1 MIPQHYYT
9 VGNKPFYDKLDAVS
23 HADATKQEVVWQ
35 YHDSI
40 YESFDWT
47 KEPELSLDQLYAIRA
62 REIREEFDYVVVL
75 VSGGADSR
83 NVAYSFLRNGIKID
97 EIVASVQLE
106 GLGDMQL
113 NNKDTRHVNTV
124 SETTYTQ
131 LPLLNEI
138 KREFPQQ
145 KITVHD
151 YFHELTNFKTDIWL
165 KRCGEWLHPTSAAR
179 YTFDRL
185 THIKKLAE
193 AGKRV
198 AFVYGIDKPQIHLS
212 EKTQKAYMVFV
223 DLAMNVCRPPFEEQ
237 YLGVENVPFYWYDDP
252 SIPCKQAHILLNSV
266 VKPNHHVAKYFPR
279 TSEKNEL
286 TSHEKRQLNSTYQR
300 AITPFIYPSTYID
313 VFQADK
319 PTDVFLGQHD
329 QWLYNKHKG
338 SKMIQMLES
347 DTKNFV
353 NGIKDELLNPQ
364 RNGFKTCV
372 KHYTLGYIN
381 NTI

>member
-35 YHDSI
+35 YNDSI

-83 NVAYSFLRNGIKID
+83 NVAYSFLRNGIKVD

-151 YFHELTNFKTDIWL
+151 YFYELTNFKTDIWL

-198 AFVYGIDKPQIHLS
+198 GFVYGIDKPIVHLS
-212 EKTQKAYMVFV
+212 DKTKNAYIVFS

-237 YLGVENVPFYWYDDP
+237 YIGVENVPFYWYDDP

-266 VKPNHHVAKYFPR
+266 VKPNHNIAKYFPR
-279 TSEKNEL
+279 TSQKDKL
-286 TSHEKRQLNSTYQR
+286 TSHEKRQHGSTYER
-300 AITPFIYPSTYID
+300 AISPFIYPSTYIN

-319 PTDVFLGQHD
+319 PTDIFLGQHD
-329 QWLYNKHKG
+329 QWLYDKHKG
-338 SKMIQMLES
+338 SRMIQMLES

-353 NGIKDELLNPQ
+353 NNIKDAFLNPQ
-364 RNGFKTCV
+364 RNGLKTCI
-372 KHYTLGYIN
+372 KHYAIGYIN
-381 NTI
+381 NDM

>member
-1 MIPQHYYT
+1 MIPQSYYT
-9 VGNKPFYDKLDAVS
+9 VCNKPFYDKLDAVS
-23 HADATKQEVVWQ
+23 HADATRQEVVWQ
-35 YHDSI
+35 YNDSI

-47 KEPELSLDQLYAIRA
+47 KEPELSLDQLYDIRA

-165 KRCGEWLHPTSAAR
+165 KRCG
-179 YTFDRL
+179 
-185 THIKKLAE
+185 
-193 AGKRV
+193 
-198 AFVYGIDKPQIHLS
+198 
-212 EKTQKAYMVFV
+212 
-223 DLAMNVCRPPFEEQ
+223 
-237 YLGVENVPFYWYDDP
+237 
-252 SIPCKQAHILLNSV
+252 
-266 VKPNHHVAKYFPR
+266 
-279 TSEKNEL
+279 
-286 TSHEKRQLNSTYQR
+286 
-300 AITPFIYPSTYID
+300 
-313 VFQADK
+313 
-319 PTDVFLGQHD
+319 
-329 QWLYNKHKG
+329 
-338 SKMIQMLES
+338 
-347 DTKNFV
+347 
-353 NGIKDELLNPQ
+353 
-364 RNGFKTCV
+364 
-372 KHYTLGYIN
+372 
-381 NTI
+381 

>member
-35 YHDSI
+35 YNDSI

-113 NNKDTRHVNTV
+113 NNKDTRHINTV

-151 YFHELTNFKTDIWL
+151 YFYELTNFKTDIWL

-198 AFVYGIDKPQIHLS
+198 AFVYGIDKPQVYVS
-212 EKTQKAYMVFV
+212 DKTQKAYIVFL
-223 DLAMNVCRPPFEEQ
+223 DLALNVCRPPFEEQ
-237 YLGVENVPFYWYDDP
+237 HVGVENVPFYWYDDP
-252 SIPCKQAHILLNSV
+252 SIPCKQAHVLLNRVIKS
-266 VKPNHHVAKYFPR
+266 NHHVAKYFPR
-279 TSEKNEL
+279 TPQKNEL
-286 TSHEKRQLNSTYQR
+286 TSYEKRQHSSRYER
-300 AITPFIYPSTYID
+300 AISPFIYPSTYID

-319 PTDVFLGQHD
+319 PTDIFLGQHD
-329 QWLYNKHKG
+329 QWLYDKHKD
-338 SKMIQMLES
+338 SRMIQMLKS
-347 DTKNFV
+347 DTENFV
-353 NGIKDELLNPQ
+353 NSIKDELLNPQ
-364 RNGFKTCV
+364 RNGFKTCF
-372 KHYTLGYIN
+372 KYYDLGYIN
-381 NTI
+381 SDM

>member
-9 VGNKPFYDKLDAVS
+9 VGNTPFYDKLDAVS
-23 HADATKQEVVWQ
+23 HADATKREVVWR
-35 YHDSI
+35 YNDSI

-62 REIREEFDYVVVL
+62 REIREKYDYVVVL

-113 NNKDTRHVNTV
+113 NNKDTRHFNTV

-151 YFHELTNFKTDIWL
+151 YFHELANFKTDIWL

-193 AGKRV
+193 AGKTV
-198 AFVYGIDKPQIHLS
+198 AFVYGVDKPIVYLS
-212 EKTQKAYMVFV
+212 DNTKNAHIVFF
-223 DLAMNVCRPPFEEQ
+223 DLAINVCRPPFEER
-237 YLGVENVPFYWYDDP
+237 YFGVENVPFYWYDDP
-252 SIPCKQAHILLNSV
+252 SIPCKQAHILLNNV
-266 VKPNHHVAKYFPR
+266 VKPNHHVAKYFAR
-279 TSEKNEL
+279 TSQKNES
-286 TSHEKRQLNSTYQR
+286 TSHEKRQSDSRYQR
-300 AITPFIYPSTYID
+300 AIAPFIYPSTYVD

-319 PTDVFLGQHD
+319 PTDIFLGQHD
-329 QWLYNKHKG
+329 QWLYDKHKG
-338 SKMIQMLES
+338 SRMIQMLES

-353 NGIKDELLNPQ
+353 NNIKDELLNPQ

-372 KHYTLGYIN
+372 KHYNLGYIYK
-381 NTI
+381 

>member
-9 VGNKPFYDKLDAVS
+9 VGNRPFYDKLDAVS

-179 YTFDRL
+179 YSFDRL

-198 AFVYGIDKPQIHLS
+198 GFVYGIDKPHVQLS
-212 EKTQKAYMVFV
+212 DKTKNAYIVFY
-223 DLAMNVCRPPFEEQ
+223 DLAINVCRPPFEEQ
-237 YLGVENVPFYWYDDP
+237 YIGVENVPFYWYDDP

-266 VKPNHHVAKYFPR
+266 VKPNHNIAKYFPR
-279 TSEKNEL
+279 TSQKNEL
-286 TSHEKRQLNSTYQR
+286 TSHEKRQRNSTYQR

-319 PTDVFLGQHD
+319 PTDIFLGQHD
-329 QWLYNKHKG
+329 QWLYDKHKG
-338 SKMIQMLES
+338 SRMIQMLES

-372 KHYTLGYIN
+372 KHYTIGHI
-381 NTI
+381 NTII